1 MVDAPGW
8 FERKQGLKVYKNT
21 FRNVSGAKFAYKKKA
36 QVFSGFCYV
45 VVKVMRYGT
54 SFISPELAT
63 QINP

>member
-1 MVDAPGW
+1 MHLD
-8 FERKQGLKVYKNT
+8 GLRENRVEKCIRTHLEMLVEQSLHT
-21 FRNVSGAKFAYKKKA
+21 KKA